1 MRGYEPCHDP
11 EAVIEQYAYEPERD
25 LRNPTWSV
33 FCAHGAGYEVPWE
46 EVDAAAH
53 VPLLSSRT
61 AGGGMLWNYREE
73 DTFRA
78 GTDPAPAGG
87 GMDGEDDWQQGYENY
102 RRHEASSEE
111 LQAIFERTY
120 GKIVRKDLGGYK
132 ENFFGGGRHGPSGM
146 HRPRKKEQKD
156 PILLVDGYNIIY
168 AWEELRSLAGREL
181 NAARTKLAEILSNY
195 QGFRQISVILVFDA
209 YKVPGGTE
217 RVERYHDIYII
228 YTKEAETADRYI
240 EKAVHRMGSEFDITV
255 ATSDNAEQ
263 LIIWGA
269 GARRYSAADLQEE
282 VDRSMKELRTDYL
295 QAPASGRNRPF
306 ADLLDREGFPGN

>member
-1 MRGYEPCHDP
+1 MRGYGPCHNP
-11 EAVIEQYAYEPERD
+11 EEVIERYGYEPERD

-33 FCAHGAGYEVPWE
+33 FCAHGAGFEVPWD
-46 EVDAAAH
+46 EVDGMAH
-53 VPLLSSRT
+53 VPLLSSIAADPDPS
-61 AGGGMLWNYREE
+61 AG
-73 DTFRA
+73 A
-78 GTDPAPAGG
+78 
-87 GMDGEDDWQQGYENY
+87 DGPQAEDWQRGFENY
-102 RRHEASSEE
+102 RRHEASAEE

-132 ENFFGGGRHGPSGM
+132 ENFFGGGRHGPTGM
-146 HRPRKKEQKD
+146 HRPRKVEKKE

-168 AWEELRSLAGREL
+168 AWEQLRSLAGKEL

-195 QGFRQISVILVFDA
+195 QGFTQTSVILVFDA
-209 YKVPGGTE
+209 YRVPGGTQ
-217 RVERYHDIYII
+217 RVEKYHDIYIV

-282 VDRSMKELRTDYL
+282 IGRAEKEIRSDYL
-295 QAPASGRNRPF
+295 QSPVSGRNRPF
-306 ADLLDREGFPGN
+306 ADLLSRDDFS